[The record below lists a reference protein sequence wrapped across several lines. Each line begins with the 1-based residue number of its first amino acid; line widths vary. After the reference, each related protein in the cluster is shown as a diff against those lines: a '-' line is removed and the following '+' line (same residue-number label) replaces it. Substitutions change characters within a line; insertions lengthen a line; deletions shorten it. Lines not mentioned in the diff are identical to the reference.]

1 MMRLARWAGAGAAAV
16 LMPVLLSGG
25 NAAGQAAERLM
36 PAARSFRAPAA
47 DPLAARLSVSLMS
60 TDLLATRGPERPP
73 FTLEQPADREVV
85 AVVALGG
92 ILPMLRLAEWRNGHA
107 LLVVDGRVFS
117 RFRVQKESRD
127 DMGQDWFIGGGVE
140 ATHARWSGRALFMH
154 RSSHLGDEFVVETG
168 AQRIEFGS
176 EHIDLFVAYEAPGF
190 ARLYGGSSL
199 IFRSYLRR
207 DLVLRQLALSDR
219 VVVQLGADRE
229 WRPWQDDRLGITA
242 GVDWQ
247 VAERTD
253 WRRALSASLGAGFRG
268 RESGRV
274 LQLVLRFFDGP
285 SPMGE
290 FFLTP
295 ERSWALELQT
305 SF

>member
-1 MMRLARWAGAGAAAV
+1 MVRLARLGGAAAV
-16 LMPVLLSGG
+16 MAWPALLWTGS
-25 NAAGQAAERLM
+25 AAAQEAERLM
-36 PAARSFRAPAA
+36 PSVRTIRPLAA
-47 DPLAARLSVSLMS
+47 DPLAARLSVSLLS
-60 TDLLATRGPERPP
+60 TDLLAKRGAERPP
-73 FTLEQPADREVV
+73 FELEWPADREVV
-85 AVVALGG
+85 AAVALGG
-92 ILPMLRLAEWRNGHA
+92 VLPILLLGDGPDGHA
-107 LLVVDGRVFS
+107 VLVVDGRVFS
-117 RFRVQKESRD
+117 RFRVEKESRD

-140 ATHARWSGRALFMH
+140 ATRRRWSGRALIMH

-176 EHIDLFVAYEAPGF
+176 EHVDLFAAYEVPGL
-190 ARLYGGSSL
+190 ARVYGGSNL

-207 DLVLRQLALSDR
+207 DTVLRQLALSDR

-229 WRPWQDDRLGITA
+229 WQPWPDDRLGITA

-247 VAERTD
+247 AAERTG
-253 WRRALSASLGAGFRG
+253 WRRAVSASLGAGFRA
-268 RESGRV
+268 RASGRT
-274 LQLVLRFFDGP
+274 LQLLLRFFDGP

-295 ERSWALELQT
+295 ERWWALELQA